1 MKNFWTKEVKIGLTA
16 IVCLVMMFVV
26 IQFMKGINVMKPA
39 NHYTIT
45 FDNVSDLIVSSPV
58 TVSGYKV
65 GVVHDMKMN
74 YETNKVEVMINLD
87 KELRIPRDSK
97 ITLAKTLMGNGSL
110 VIDIN
115 PYVSEYY
122 TPGDVI
128 EGSNGNDLMAS
139 AANMMP
145 QIMSIVEKVDSI
157 MYGVQAIVNA
167 PEFKASVA
175 RLDGITANLEQASAQ
190 LNNMMRKDIPVVMDN
205 VTSICNNVDS
215 LTTTLNT
222 LPLNE
227 TIEEVYTL
235 IDNIKEATAQ
245 LNKTDNTA
253 GKLLNDEELYDRIN
267 GAIVSLDSLLIDI
280 RQNPKRYINVKV
292 F

>member
-39 NHYTIT
+39 NHYTVT

>member
-190 LNNMMRKDIPVVMDN
+190 LNSMMRKDIPVVMDN

-245 LNKTDNTA
+245 LKKTDNTA

>member
-1 MKNFWTKEVKIGLTA
+1 MKKFWTKEVKIGLTA

-39 NHYTIT
+39 NHYTVT